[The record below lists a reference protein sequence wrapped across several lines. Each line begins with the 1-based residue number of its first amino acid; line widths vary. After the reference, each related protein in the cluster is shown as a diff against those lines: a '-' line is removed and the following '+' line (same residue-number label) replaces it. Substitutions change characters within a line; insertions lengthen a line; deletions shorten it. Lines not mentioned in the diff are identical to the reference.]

1 MARVSKNWTASRIR
15 ELLLNEVYIG
25 NMVQG
30 RMKKINYKSK
40 KNIRLPKEQWKVI
53 ENTHESII
61 DKNIFL
67 KAEEMIET
75 RKQTRIKTHDYLLKG
90 LVYCHECGKK
100 LGCSP
105 RKLANCNVYYFRCN
119 TYAAHAKLGF
129 CTPHSIRMD
138 YVEKLVTDKLK
149 KIFQN
154 FNEKDKMITVTKQLL
169 KEQRQNSS
177 YTRELEEYKS
187 RLSKLVLEID
197 NIYNDKLNGLLLLDD
212 FARIYKRKS
221 QEKLQIQNK
230 IDILKSYVNNYII
243 NEDEFIKNLIK
254 KFNFELT
261 INRPILTDLVD
272 RIEIDKNKKVYVY
285 FKYSKYYKRRD

>member
-1 MARVSKNWTASRIR
+1 
-15 ELLLNEVYIG
+15 
-25 NMVQG
+25 
-30 RMKKINYKSK
+30 
-40 KNIRLPKEQWKVI
+40 
-53 ENTHESII
+53 
-61 DKNIFL
+61 
-67 KAEEMIET
+67 
-75 RKQTRIKTHDYLLKG
+75 
-90 LVYCHECGKK
+90 
-100 LGCSP
+100 
-105 RKLANCNVYYFRCN
+105 
-119 TYAAHAKLGF
+119 
-129 CTPHSIRMD
+129 MD

-154 FNEKDKMITVTKQLL
+154 FSEKDKMITVTKQLL

-230 IDILKSYVNNYII
+230 VDILKSYVNNYII

-272 RIEIDKNKKVYVY
+272 RIEIDRNKKVYVY

>member
-1 MARVSKNWTASRIR
+1 
-15 ELLLNEVYIG
+15 
-25 NMVQG
+25 
-30 RMKKINYKSK
+30 
-40 KNIRLPKEQWKVI
+40 
-53 ENTHESII
+53 
-61 DKNIFL
+61 
-67 KAEEMIET
+67 
-75 RKQTRIKTHDYLLKG
+75 
-90 LVYCHECGKK
+90 
-100 LGCSP
+100 
-105 RKLANCNVYYFRCN
+105 
-119 TYAAHAKLGF
+119 
-129 CTPHSIRMD
+129 
-138 YVEKLVTDKLK
+138 
-149 KIFQN
+149 
-154 FNEKDKMITVTKQLL
+154 MITVTKQLL

-272 RIEIDKNKKVYVY
+272 RIEIDRNKKVYVY